1 MQNPNNLH
9 SFLSKQEAKLTTRL
23 SSLEHQ
29 IQQLKSN
36 KSKLLQIRERNLIRC
51 VSMEDIILIKS
62 CSNYS
67 FIYLKS
73 GKEIFTSKTLKHWQ
87 DEVDGEN
94 FARCHASYLINKNE
108 ILEIFTKTQTLKMSN
123 GMIVKCSRKINAE
136 QLGGAVILK
145 LSKN

>member
-1 MQNPNNLH
+1 MEREIEHLKK
-9 SFLSKQEAKLTTRL
+9 SKT
-23 SSLEHQ
+23 
-29 IQQLKSN
+29 
-36 KSKLLQIRERNLIRC
+36 KLLQIRERNLIRC
-51 VSMEDIILIKS
+51 VPIDDIILIKS

-94 FARCHASYLINKNE
+94 FARCHASYLINRNE
-108 ILEIFTKTQTLKMSN
+108 ILEIYTKIQTLKMSN

-136 QLGGAVILK
+136 QLGKAIVKK